1 MKIHIEHFASSYSI
15 TFHSDES
22 EYDVE
27 NFGSLDAAIAY
38 AQEEIDVRCQAI
50 FAIIW
55 DSNTGEVYASCS
67 WDDESIPEEDYP
79 DYDEDNY
86 WDDGCPVE
94 DWGYNEDEGFDPY
107 LGEYTWDC

>member
-1 MKIHIEHFASSYSI
+1 MKIHIEHFATSYSI

-27 NFGSLDAAIAY
+27 NFSSLDAAIAY
-38 AQEEIDVRCQAI
+38 AQEEIDGRCQAT
-50 FAIIW
+50 FASIW

-67 WDDESIPEEDYP
+67 WDDESIPEEDYGA
-79 DYDEDNY
+79 
-86 WDDGCPVE
+86 WDD
-94 DWGYNEDEGFDPY
+94 WNYNEDEGFDPY

>member
-15 TFHSDES
+15 TFHTEDS

-27 NFGSLDAAIAY
+27 NFTSLDAALAY
-38 AQEEIDVRCQAI
+38 AQEEIDVRCQAV
-50 FAIIW
+50 FASIW

-67 WDDESIPEEDYP
+67 WDNESIPEEDYGA
-79 DYDEDNY
+79 
-86 WDDGCPVE
+86 WD

-107 LGEYTWDC
+107 MGEYTWDC

>member
-1 MKIHIEHFASSYSI
+1 MRVHIEHFASSYSI

-27 NFGSLDAAIAY
+27 NFSSLDAALAY
-38 AQEEIDVRCQAI
+38 AEEEIDVRCQAT
-50 FAIIW
+50 FATIW

-67 WDDESIPEEDYP
+67 WDDESIPEEDYGA
-79 DYDEDNY
+79 
-86 WDDGCPVE
+86 WD

-107 LGEYTWDC
+107 MGEYTWDC